1 MKKSKSQKRAQK
13 QKQAKKAL
21 ATKQHEIN
29 RKKKVVKLPN
39 FITCNECGGR
49 APNSTFEVLNTKG
62 LDGIDLALTGIC
74 SECNSATIAISGDPE
89 AASAMMAAF
98 SEEMGEGK
106 IGLEAVKLS

>member
-49 APNSTFEVLNTKG
+49 APNSTFEVALLLNSERRHACPIV
-62 LDGIDLALTGIC
+62 LD
-74 SECNSATIAISGDPE
+74 S
-89 AASAMMAAF
+89 
-98 SEEMGEGK
+98 
-106 IGLEAVKLS
+106 